1 MSEKPPLSD
10 NQAHD
15 ALLNALTH
23 VKGQKGATVRAET
36 SLRAAEQAL
45 SLLSLGLLMASEA
58 NSDGNKAI
66 KDQTPS

>member
-1 MSEKPPLSD
+1 MSEKSPLTD

-15 ALLNALTH
+15 ALLNALSQ
-23 VKGQKGATVRAET
+23 VKGQKGETVRAET

-45 SLLSLGLLMASEA
+45 TLLSLGLLMASEA

>member
-1 MSEKPPLSD
+1 MSEKSPLTD

-15 ALLNALTH
+15 ALLNALSL
-23 VKGQKGATVRAET
+23 VKGETGATVRAET

-45 SLLSLGLLMASEA
+45 RLLSLGLLMASEA

>member
-1 MSEKPPLSD
+1 MSEKKPLSD

-15 ALLNALTH
+15 TLLNALAL
-23 VKGQKGATVRAET
+23 VKGQTGETVRAET

-58 NSDGNKAI
+58 NSDSNKAI